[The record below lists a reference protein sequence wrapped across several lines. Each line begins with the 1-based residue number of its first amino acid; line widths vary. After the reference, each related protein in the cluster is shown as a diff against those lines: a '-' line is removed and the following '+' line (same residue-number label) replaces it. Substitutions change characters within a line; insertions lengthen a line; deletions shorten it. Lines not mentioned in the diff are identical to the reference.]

1 MSRRPPTASVARLT
15 RVASPRAVTS
25 YEGLGATVQGRTCE
39 LLVWAPRARTVEVA
53 LADRRV
59 PLVAA
64 EHGYFTCTIDDV
76 APGDHYRFVLDGT
89 AALADPAS
97 RAQPQGVHGP
107 SAMVD
112 LAYPWTD
119 DGWQAPPLASW
130 VIYELHVG
138 TFTPE
143 GTFAGVIAALPR
155 LRALGVDAIELMPVA
170 EFPGRRNWGYDGVQP
185 FAVHG
190 AYGGACGLQA
200 LVDACHRAGLAV
212 ILDVVYNH
220 LGPEGNYLDRFGPYF
235 TDRYRTPWGA
245 AVNFDGPGSDEVR
258 RYFIANALMWLRDFH
273 VDALRLDAVHA
284 IVDTSPQPFLGE
296 LAHAVHALELADG
309 RPRYLIAESDANDPR
324 LVRPPERG
332 GMGLH
337 GVWADDFHHAVH
349 VLLTGERDGYYRDYT
364 DRWLLAEA
372 ITEGFAYRGQRSRFR
387 QRRHGATTTDVSPSA
402 FVVCVQNHDQV
413 GNRVDGSRLSTLAPA
428 AAQRLAAAL
437 LLTSAHVPLLF
448 MGQEYGE
455 LRPFAYFT
463 SHGDAALVEAVRRG
477 RREEFAALGWEHEPP
492 EPQDPGTF
500 AACILRPQVVSEAP
514 HRGLWALHQ
523 RLIRFRREHADAIV
537 GVRPRCEL
545 LDEDRVLV
553 VHLGE
558 PSQLA
563 LLANLDPRP
572 RTLPLPL
579 RGRWT
584 VAIDGEDPAFDGH
597 GLVLAPHA
605 PVGPTLAM
613 PGWWFGLVQ
622 EVP

>member
-1 MSRRPPTASVARLT
+1 M
-15 RVASPRAVTS
+15 AVTQF
-25 YEGLGATVQGRTCE
+25 EGLGATVRERSCE
-39 LLVWAPRARTVEVA
+39 LTVWAPRARTVDVA

-59 PLVAA
+59 PLVAG
-64 EHGYFTCTIDDV
+64 EHGYFTCIVEDV
-76 APGDHYRFVLDGT
+76 AAGDHYRFVLDD
-89 AALADPAS
+89 AAELPDPAS
-97 RAQPQGVHGP
+97 RSQPEGVHGP
-107 SAMVD
+107 SAVVD

-119 DGWQAPPLASW
+119 DAWKPRPLASW

-143 GTFAGVIAALPR
+143 GTFAAVIAALPR
-155 LRALGVDAIELMPVA
+155 LRDLGVDAIELMPVA

-220 LGPEGNYLDRFGPYF
+220 LGPEGNVLGRFGPYF
-235 TDRYRTPWGA
+235 THRYRTPWGA
-245 AVNFDGPGSDEVR
+245 ALNFDGPGSDEVR
-258 RYFIANALMWLRDFH
+258 RYFIANALMWLQDFH

-284 IVDTSPQPFLGE
+284 ILDTSPQPFLCE
-296 LAHAVHALELADG
+296 LARAVHALELADG

-324 LVRPPERG
+324 LVRPRERG
-332 GMGLH
+332 GIGLH

-349 VLLTGERDGYYRDYT
+349 VLLTGERGGYYQDYV
-364 DRWLLAEA
+364 DRWLLTEA
-372 ITEGFAYRGQRSRFR
+372 ATEGFAYRGQRSRFR
-387 QRRHGATTTDVSPSA
+387 QRRHGAPTADVSPSA

-413 GNRVDGSRLSTLAPA
+413 GNRIDGARLSTLAPM

-437 LLTSAHVPLLF
+437 LLTTAHVPLLF

-455 LRPFAYFT
+455 PRPFAYFT
-463 SHGDAALVEAVRRG
+463 SHGDPALVEAVRRG
-477 RREEFAALGWEHEPP
+477 RREELAEFAWDREPP
-492 EPQDPGTF
+492 DPQDPATF
-500 AACILRPQVVSEAP
+500 AACILRPAVATEAP
-514 HRGLWALHQ
+514 HRGLLALYQ
-523 RLIRFRREHADAIV
+523 RLIGFRRDHAAAIV

-558 PSQLA
+558 PSRLT
-563 LLANLDPRP
+563 LIANLDPRP
-572 RTLPLPL
+572 RKLPLPL
-579 RGRWT
+579 PGRWT
-584 VAIDGEDPAFDGH
+584 LAIDGEDPDYGGH
-597 GLVLAPHA
+597 GRVLPSEVAS
-605 PVGPTLAM
+605 GSTIAM
-613 PGWWFGLVQ
+613 PGWWFGLLQ